1 MCTVAAGWV
10 NLLAVTSDRDIL
22 GDIAKLVEEEQQLRE
37 QRIGKGLDPS
47 ATERLRVVE
56 ERLDQCWDLLRQR
69 RAHEEFGLG
78 TSDTGVRSTDVVE
91 NYEQ

>member
-1 MCTVAAGWV
+1 
-10 NLLAVTSDRDIL
+10 VTDDRDIL
-22 GDIAKLVEEEQQLRE
+22 SDINQLVEEEQQLRE
-37 QRIGKGLDPS
+37 QRVGKGLD
-47 ATERLRVVE
+47 AAADARLQAVE

-78 TSDTGVRSTDVVE
+78 TSDTTVRPPDVVE